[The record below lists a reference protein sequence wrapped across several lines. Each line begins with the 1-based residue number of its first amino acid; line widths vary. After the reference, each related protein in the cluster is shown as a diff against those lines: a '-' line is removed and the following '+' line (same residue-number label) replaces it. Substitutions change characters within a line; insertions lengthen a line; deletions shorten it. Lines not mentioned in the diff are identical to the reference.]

1 MAVELRRSRHKRNKD
16 QNNNEE
22 PLKKK
27 SKKACESRE
36 LTIQEIANLNDE
48 IDHLEEEIFQRES
61 LCASEYTLG
70 TLQRISSDLL
80 ENIQPCSSQENNKS
94 EVEKDIDTLNN
105 RLSSL
110 EAFTGIRFVENSVLL
125 LSKTDSRTVLLRRM
139 SGSCHR
145 ISFTVEFEVQEDEQR
160 KSTISSGQFALMLL
174 RSCTPAV
181 SRFLGYGY
189 S

>member
-16 QNNNEE
+16 QNNNKE
-22 PLKKK
+22 PLEKK
-27 SKKACESRE
+27 SKKTHE
-36 LTIQEIANLNDE
+36 LRGLTLQEITSLNDE
-48 IDHLEEEIFQRES
+48 IDHLEDEIFQRES
-61 LCASEYTLG
+61 LCASEYTLE
-70 TLQRISSDLL
+70 TLQRVGSDLL
-80 ENIQPCSSQENNKS
+80 ENIQPCSSQENDES

-110 EAFTGIRFVENSVLL
+110 EAFTGIRFVENSVSV

-160 KSTISSGQFALMLL
+160 KSTLNSGQFTLIL
-174 RSCTPAV
+174 
-181 SRFLGYGY
+181 SRNCKSFPW
-189 S
+189 